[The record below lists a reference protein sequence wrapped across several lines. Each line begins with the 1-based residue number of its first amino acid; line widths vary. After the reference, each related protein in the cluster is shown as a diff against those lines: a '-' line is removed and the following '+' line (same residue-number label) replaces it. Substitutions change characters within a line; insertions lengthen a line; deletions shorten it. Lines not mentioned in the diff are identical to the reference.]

1 MLKHSLLK
9 YSIYTMLLLFSTFT
23 FGQNVLKGNLK
34 DADDNLPLIGAN
46 IIIKGSIKGT
56 ITDFDGNFEI
66 TNSEK
71 LPYVVILTMVGYD
84 SKEVTIREQNA
95 TIDVALE
102 TKSFLANEVVVS
114 ASRTE
119 ERIMQAPVTVEKLDL
134 VSIKNS
140 VAADYYD
147 QILKLKGVTNNMAS
161 LTFNTINTRGF
172 GGGGN
177 TRFVQLQDGMDNA
190 APLLNFPTGNV
201 VGISELDI
209 RSVELIPGAGS
220 ALYGPN
226 AFNGILIMNSKDPW
240 QFQGLSAS
248 IKTGMTQGRRVEGP
262 NGTFSGEDYNDP
274 LFGAAI
280 RYAKAFN
287 DKFAFK
293 LNFSGF
299 QASDWRAQNYIQD
312 RNLVGLAT
320 TANAASTFPNPKPA
334 NFDGMNTYGDETP
347 IPVGGGLR
355 RTGWQESDLLES
367 NDAKSFKYDA
377 ALHYRITDKIE
388 TNVSYK
394 YGSGSTVYQGSERY
408 ALRDFSQQ
416 FAKWELNAADWNIRA
431 YGSFTNDGDSYN
443 LTALGAFTNENIWQT
458 SFTRP
463 FVFGGNAIPGVN
475 IPGGWA
481 VAANLAGALPGFNT
495 DAARKQFADLGGF
508 SSVPAAQRQVI
519 AQQLAATQF
528 AGLAAIN
535 PNAPLAAANQ
545 LLAQSSGSARPAAGS
560 PELERIISRVRDTLL
575 FQKGGAGFIDRSRMY
590 HAEGNYNL
598 SKLVNNV
605 VSWQIGGNLRQFDLF
620 SDNTVFNETA
630 ANTNSAGRIIINEFG
645 LYTQI
650 AKTFAE
656 ERLKLTGSIRYDKN
670 QNFNGNVTPRFSL
683 VYSGGEQKQHNFR
696 LAYQTGFRNPT
707 TQGQF
712 IFFPTTNILL
722 GSTEANAG
730 PFGIHNGN
738 AWSKESYDRY
748 VLALR
753 SGQSIDNARQLLQT
767 ITFDYIQ
774 PEKLRS
780 IEGGYRGTIG
790 KKLYFDGSAYFNRYN
805 DFIDQVLVVNK
816 NVQTEPRAL
825 AAGSGDPGTVPGT
838 PAVVRTTFSPYIN
851 VPADISS
858 YGLAVGLDYN
868 IAKSWSLSTNYS
880 YNEVDKS
887 KATGVPG
894 FGDYDPGFNMPKHMV
909 NLSLS
914 NRKII
919 KNLGGTVSWRWQ
931 NEFFFKNSFGNG
943 LVPEFNTLDL
953 QINYFVPSLRS
964 SFKLGATNLL
974 NRGYITNIG
983 NPQIGRM
990 IHLTMTYDQFAK

>member
-1 MLKHSLLK
+1 MLIQRLLK
-9 YSIYTMLLLFSTFT
+9 NSAILLILVFSISLQA
-23 FGQNVLKGNLK
+23 QNILKGVVL
-34 DADDNLPLIGAN
+34 DAEDKQSLIGAN
-46 IIIKGSIKGT
+46 IIIKGTIKGT

-66 TNSEK
+66 TSNER
-71 LPYVVILTMVGYD
+71 LPYTVIVSMVGYE
-84 SKEVTIREQNA
+84 SKEISITEQNSS
-95 TIDVALE
+95 IEVLLGI
-102 TKSFLANEVVVS
+102 KSFLANEVVIS
-114 ASRTE
+114 ASRVE

-147 QILKLKGVTNNMAS
+147 EVLKLKGVTNNMAS

-240 QFQGLSAS
+240 KFQGLSAS
-248 IKTGMTQGRRVEGP
+248 IKTGMTQGPSLKGRR
-262 NGTFSGEDYNDP
+262 SGSYFGQNYGGEEYNDP

-299 QASDWRAQNYIQD
+299 RATDWRAQNYLQD
-312 RNLVGLAT
+312 RNQVGLAAVT
-320 TANAASTFPNPKPA
+320 PGLNTFGNPTEA
-334 NFDGMNTYGDETP
+334 LFDGMNTYGDETF
-347 IPVGGGLR
+347 IPVAGGMR
-355 RTGWQESDLLES
+355 RSGWRESDLLES
-367 NDAKSFKYDA
+367 NEAKSFKYDA

-394 YGSGSTVYQGSERY
+394 FGTGSTVYQGSERY

-431 YGSFTNDGDSYN
+431 YGSFTDDGDSYN
-443 LTALGAFTNENIWQT
+443 LTALGAFTNETNWRTIFPST
-458 SFTRP
+458 FTP
-463 FVFGGNAIPGVN
+463 IPGVN
-475 IPGGWA
+475 IPLQGGWA
-481 VAANLAGALPGFNT
+481 VAANIASGLPGFN
-495 DAARKQFADLGGF
+495 AASAKDFANKGGF
-508 SSVPAAQRQVI
+508 SQYSDAQKAAVANIIASGGTFAALPAALR
-519 AQQLAATQF
+519 L
-528 AGLAAIN
+528 
-535 PNAPLAAANQ
+535 PAANE
-545 LLAQSSGSARPAAGS
+545 LIRLASGPARPASGSA
-560 PELERIISRVRDTLL
+560 ELDRIVRRVRDTLL
-575 FQKGGAGFIDRSRMY
+575 FQRGGAGFIDQSRMY

-620 SDNTVFNETA
+620 SNGTVFNETPA
-630 ANTNSAGRIIINEFG
+630 TTNSDGRIIINEFG
-645 LYTQI
+645 LYTQLS
-650 AKTFAE
+650 KTFIDD
-656 ERLKLTGSIRYDKN
+656 RLKLTGSMRYDKN

-683 VYSGGEQKQHNFR
+683 VYSGGAAKQHNFR
-696 LAYQTGFRNPT
+696 FAYQTGFRNPT
-707 TQGQF
+707 SQGQF

-722 GSTEANAG
+722 GSTRKNAE

-738 AWSKESYDRY
+738 SYTKESYDRY

-753 SGQSIDNARQLLQT
+753 SGQSLDNAQKLLT
-767 ITFDYIQ
+767 TVNFDFIQ
-774 PEKLRS
+774 PEKLQS
-780 IEGGYRGTIG
+780 FEGGYRGTIG
-790 KKLYFDGSAYFNRYN
+790 SRLYIDGSAYFNRYR
-805 DFIDQVLVVNK
+805 DFIDQILVVNK
-816 NVQTEPRAL
+816 NQQSEPRAL
-825 AAGSGDPGTVPGT
+825 AAGSGDPAAPSFI
-838 PAVVRTTFSPYIN
+838 RTTFSPYIN
-851 VPADISS
+851 VPAQISS
-858 YGLAVGLDYN
+858 YGMAVGADYKV
-868 IAKSWSLSTNYS
+868 AKSWTLSANYA

-887 KATGVPG
+887 KATNVPG
-894 FGDYDPGFNMPKHMV
+894 FGDYDPGFNMPQHMV

-919 KNLGGTVSWRWQ
+919 KNLGGTLSWRWQ
-931 NEFFFKNSFGNG
+931 DEFFFKNSFGNG
-943 LVPEFNTLDL
+943 LVPAFNTLDL

-964 SFKLGATNLL
+964 AFKLGATNLL
-974 NRGYITNIG
+974 KKGYITNIG
-983 NPQIGRM
+983 NPEIGRM
-990 IHLTMTYDQFAK
+990 IHLTITYDQFTK